1 MIMFGMNLTLFCR
14 FCLDDGGLTEILKT
28 PIDTPDTLNQNGIN
42 KIILHMHFYTH
53 IFYIV
58 LNVRDAPNNKKKN
71 KDRGHF

>member
-1 MIMFGMNLTLFCR
+1 MLRMNLILFCR
-14 FCLDDGGLTEILKT
+14 FCLDDVGLPEILKT

-58 LNVRDAPNNKKKN
+58 LNVSDAPNSKKKN
-71 KDRGHF
+71 KDRGQF